1 MADIP
6 KSPDKPI
13 PAPMLT
19 SPAVAALKREQ
30 PTTAASKM
38 AMLRTLSEDIREERE
53 DLKEA
58 AEYNQSVVVDLAL
71 DGTIRFVSPSWL
83 DVVGTLPE
91 SVVGKPI
98 EDLLV
103 SAKDVFIN
111 ATEVIR
117 KDDAR
122 SHNVR
127 FTVLMGPASSLRRK
141 HTRSQD
147 RMVELRE
154 GEDDIPE
161 DRPLDLE
168 GQGIMVY
175 DRTTGQESHV
185 RNDCSAFTNDR

>member
-1 MADIP
+1 MADP
-6 KSPDKPI
+6 PQSTGNNYAARVLP
-13 PAPMLT
+13 

-30 PTTAASKM
+30 TTSNASNASKI

-71 DGTIRFVSPSWL
+71 DGTVRFISPSWL
-83 DVVGTLPE
+83 DVVGTSPDT
-91 SVVGKPI
+91 VVGKPI
-98 EDLLV
+98 ADLLV
-103 SAKDVFIN
+103 SDKDVFVN

-141 HTRSQD
+141 HTRPK
-147 RMVELRE
+147 E
-154 GEDDIPE
+154 GASESEGADYVPE
-161 DRPLDLE
+161 DHPLDLE

-175 DRTTGQESHV
+175 DRSTGQESHV
-185 RNDCSAFTNDR
+185 SQHQF

>member
-1 MADIP
+1 MEDPPPTTDSGNAEP
-6 KSPDKPI
+6 VLPV
-13 PAPMLT
+13 
-19 SPAVAALKREQ
+19 PAVAALKREQ
-30 PTTAASKM
+30 PSSSASKI

-71 DGTIRFVSPSWL
+71 DGTVRFVSPSWL

-91 SVVGKPI
+91 TVVGRPI
-98 EDLLV
+98 ADLLV
-103 SAKDVFIN
+103 SAKDVFVN

-127 FTVLMGPASSLRRK
+127 FTVLMGPASSLRRRY
-141 HTRSQD
+141 TRPAQAENDAIEGQD
-147 RMVELRE
+147 HVP
-154 GEDDIPE
+154 D

-175 DRTTGQESHV
+175 DRTTGEESHV
-185 RNDCSAFTNDR
+185 SCQNS